1 MDATRREDAR
11 YQRAKKRV
19 EDIKGFVGHLVTYLV
34 INAGLF
40 TINLL
45 TDRGDWWFYWPLVG
59 WGVVVVIHAAMLFG
73 VEGRFGRRWEERKIR
88 ELMERDQLHQGT

>member
-1 MDATRREDAR
+1 MDATRNEDPR

-19 EDIKGFVGHLVTYLV
+19 EEIEGFVGHLIAYVTISV
-34 INAGLF
+34 GLF
-40 TINLL
+40 VLDFL
-45 TDRGDWWFYWPLVG
+45 TNQDDWWFYWPLVV
-59 WGVVVVIHAAMLFG
+59 WGVVVVIHAAILFG